1 MHPDKFLGR
10 DSGQYGQQQPEMT
23 PDEIDAHLE
32 ALSASIAGK
41 RKEAIDFRKA
51 SGIED
56 VWLACEEAYLGI
68 DDMNRAE
75 FSGAKWAKP
84 TSMTSGL
91 TANVNKTDGTRSTAF
106 VRLTSRYVD
115 GAAAKLG
122 EIILPIDEKAFKF
135 KPTPVPDMVGP
146 KASQQP
152 PTPGGDPGILAPGQ
166 MATAQPQPPAQG
178 MPPQG
183 GQPTMPGAAP
193 AMPGMPPQ
201 GQQQPP
207 PAQVDQIVQAQKAAA
222 EMAERAET
230 RVYDWMT
237 ESKYPA
243 EARKVIKDAARIG
256 VGVLKGPF
264 PVVRSKKAMVKQDGD
279 AAMMEIQQS
288 IAPAVQWV
296 DPWNF
301 YPADGCG
308 ERICDG
314 DYVFE
319 KDYLS
324 SRKLKALKE
333 EQGYLADRIDKVLE
347 EGPNK
352 AFIDSDRSDNR
363 HVSKNRYE
371 VWYYYGKITR
381 KDLSCTAAVGY
392 EDVPE
397 EQEDVCAILTMV
409 NDTVIR
415 CIINPFDSGLYPY
428 NVMAWSRRPGHW
440 AGVGVGE
447 KMMMPQRSVN
457 AATRAL
463 FNNAGLSSGAQIIID
478 QLGIV
483 PADGSWTLTPN
494 KIWYKTGE
502 SPTQNVRDAFVAI
515 LIPSVQKEMSAIIE
529 YGMRLAEESTG
540 IPLIAQGQQGPT
552 SPQTFGQAELQNN
565 NSLTWLR
572 DIGYGFDDQI
582 TEPLVDAYYEWLLLD
597 PNVPENEKGDFNID
611 AHGSI
616 ALVERAIQEQTMVGL
631 LQVSQNPSFDIDPAK
646 LFAEYLK
653 SKRMNPEKILLSDE
667 DKAKRAQQPQPA
679 APQIEAAKIRAE
691 AEQAKTQ
698 MVLQAKAQEFQAEA
712 QLETQRAQEDAQLA
726 RELAQLEN
734 QTQQIRIKTDT
745 DRDTAFVNANA
756 MRDRTNAEMQM
767 QELSIKRELA
777 MLDYANKREI
787 TLEQVKAKLAETS
800 LKLQTQKELSAASMG
815 IDLHKHRNPSP
826 QVITP
831 PTEPAG
837 KAPKGEAFAK

>member
-122 EIILPIDEKAFKF
+122 EIILPIDEKAFQF
-135 KPTPVPDMVGP
+135 KHSPVPDLVVPQEMQG
-146 KASQQP
+146 
-152 PTPGGDPGILAPGQ
+152 TMPG
-166 MATAQPQPPAQG
+166 MQPQQAMPPAQG
-178 MPPQG
+178 MPPA
-183 GQPTMPGAAP
+183 PEGAMSGPAQAPQQP
-193 AMPGMPPQ
+193 AMQGMPP
-201 GQQQPP
+201 P
-207 PAQVDQIVQAQKAAA
+207 PAPVDPMVQAQKAAA

-230 RVYDWMT
+230 RIYDWMT

-264 PVVRSKKAMVKQDGD
+264 PVVRNKKAMVKQGED
-279 AAMMEIQQS
+279 AAMMEIKQS

-308 ERICDG
+308 ENIHDG

-319 KDYLS
+319 KDFLS
-324 SRKLKALKE
+324 ARKLKALKE
-333 EQGYLADRIDKVLE
+333 EQGYLADRIDQVLE

-352 AFIDSDRSDNR
+352 AFLDSDRSDNR

-381 KDLSCTAAVGY
+381 KDLCCTAAVGY

-415 CIINPFDSGLYPY
+415 CIINPFDSGLFPY
-428 NVMAWSRRPGHW
+428 HVMSWSRRPGHW

-502 SPTQNVRDAFVAI
+502 SPATNVRDAFVAI

-552 SPQTFGQAELQNN
+552 TPQTFGQAEIQNN

-572 DIGYGFDDQI
+572 DIGYCFDDQI

-597 PNVPENEKGDFNID
+597 PSVPENEKGDFAIN

-616 ALVERAIQEQTMVGL
+616 ALVERAIQEQTMIGL
-631 LQVSQNPSFDIDPAK
+631 LQVSQNPSFEIDPAK

-653 SKRMNPEKILLSDE
+653 SKRMDPSKILLSDE
-667 DKAKRAQQPQPA
+667 DKAKRAQMPQPA

-698 MVLQAKAQEFQAEA
+698 MVLQAEAQKFQAES
-712 QLETQRAQEDAQLA
+712 QLEMQRAQEDAQLA

-745 DRDTAFVNANA
+745 DRDTAFVEANV
-756 MRDRTNAEMQM
+756 MRDRTNAQMQM
-767 QELSIKRELA
+767 QELAIKRELA
-777 MLDYANKREI
+777 MLDYANKREM

-815 IDLHKHRNPSP
+815 VDLHKHRNPSP
-826 QVITP
+826 QVISP

-837 KAPKGEAFAK
+837 KAPAGQAFAK

>member
-10 DSGQYGQQQPEMT
+10 DSGQQQPEMT
-23 PDEIDAHLE
+23 PDERDAHLE

-84 TSMTSGL
+84 TSMSTGL
-91 TANVNKTDGTRSTAF
+91 TANVNKPDPTRSTAF

-122 EIILPIDEKAFKF
+122 EIILPIDEKAFQF
-135 KPTPVPDMVGP
+135 KPTPIADLVVPPEMQGTMPGMQPQQAMPPAPEGAMPGP
-146 KASQQP
+146 APAPQQP
-152 PTPGGDPGILAPGQ
+152 AMQ
-166 MATAQPQPPAQG
+166 
-178 MPPQG
+178 
-183 GQPTMPGAAP
+183 GAAP
-193 AMPGMPPQ
+193 AMQGMPP
-201 GQQQPP
+201 P
-207 PAQVDQIVQAQKAAA
+207 PAPVDPIVQAQKAAA

-230 RVYDWMT
+230 RIYDWMT

-264 PVVRSKKAMVKQDGD
+264 PVVRHKKAMIKQEGD
-279 AAMMEIQQS
+279 AAVMEIQQS

-301 YPADGCG
+301 YPADSCG
-308 ERICDG
+308 ENIHDG

-319 KDYLS
+319 KDFLS
-324 SRKLKALKE
+324 TSQLKALKHE
-333 EQGYLADRIDKVLE
+333 PGYLADKIDKVLK

-371 VWYYYGKITR
+371 VWYCSCTITR
-381 KDLSCTAAVGY
+381 QDLCCTQAVGY
-392 EDVPE
+392 EDVAD
-397 EQEDVCAILTMV
+397 EQEEVFAILTMV
-409 NDTVIR
+409 NDTIIR
-415 CIINPFDSGLYPY
+415 CIINPFDSGRFAY
-428 NVMAWSRRPGHW
+428 NVMCWSRRPGHW

-502 SPTQNVRDAFVAI
+502 SPTTNVRDAFVAI

-582 TEPLVDAYYEWLLLD
+582 TEPLVDAFYEWLLLD
-597 PNVPENEKGDFNID
+597 PNVPENEKGDFNIN

-616 ALVERAIQEQTMVGL
+616 ALVERAIQEQTMIGL
-631 LQVSQNPSFDIDPAK
+631 LQVSQNPAFEIDPAK
-646 LFAEYLK
+646 LFEEYLK
-653 SKRMNPEKILLSDE
+653 AKRMDPSKILLSDE
-667 DKAKRAQQPQPA
+667 DKAKRAQMPQPA
-679 APQIEAAKIRAE
+679 APQIEAAKIRA
-691 AEQAKTQ
+691 QADQEKTQ
-698 MVLQAKAQEFQAEA
+698 MQLQADQQKFQAEA
-712 QLETQRAQEDAQLA
+712 QLEMQKAQADAQLA

-767 QELSIKRELA
+767 QELAIKRELA

-815 IDLHKHRNPSP
+815 VDLHKHRNPSP
-826 QVITP
+826 VPEVISP

-837 KAPKGEAFAK
+837 KAPAGESYAK

>member
-10 DSGQYGQQQPEMT
+10 DSGQQYGQQQPEMT
-23 PDEIDAHLE
+23 PDERDAHLE

-122 EIILPIDEKAFKF
+122 EIILPIDEKAFQF
-135 KPTPVPDMVGP
+135 KPTPVADLVVPQD
-146 KASQQP
+146 AQQ
-152 PTPGGDPGILAPGQ
+152 GAAPGILAQGQ
-166 MATAQPQPPAQG
+166 MPPAQPQPPAQG
-178 MPPQG
+178 MQG
-183 GQPTMPGAAP
+183 GQPPMTGP
-193 AMPGMPPQ
+193 AMPPQ

-207 PAQVDQIVQAQKAAA
+207 PAPVDPIVQAQKAAA

-230 RVYDWMT
+230 RIYDWMT

-264 PVVRSKKAMVKQDGD
+264 PVVRQKKAMIKQDGD
-279 AAMMEIQQS
+279 AAVMEIQQS

-308 ERICDG
+308 ERVHDG

-319 KDYLS
+319 KDFLS
-324 SRKLKALKE
+324 ARRLKALKD
-333 EQGYLADRIDKVLE
+333 EQGYLADKIDKVLE

-381 KDLSCTAAVGY
+381 QDLCCTQAVGH
-392 EDVPE
+392 EDVPD

-428 NVMAWSRRPGHW
+428 HVMAWSRRPGHW

-502 SPTQNVRDAFVAI
+502 SPATKVQDAFVAI

-582 TEPLVDAYYEWLLLD
+582 TEPLVDAFYEWLLLD
-597 PNVPENEKGDFNID
+597 PNVPENEKGDFQIN
-611 AHGSI
+611 AQGSI
-616 ALVERAIQEQTMVGL
+616 ALVERAIQEQTMIGL
-631 LQVSQNPSFDIDPAK
+631 LQVSQNPAFEIDPAK
-646 LFAEYLK
+646 LFEEYLK
-653 SKRMNPEKILLSDE
+653 AKRMDPSKILLSDE
-667 DKAKRAQQPQPA
+667 DKAKRAQMPQPA
-679 APQIEAAKIRAE
+679 APQIEAAKIRA
-691 AEQAKTQ
+691 QADQEKTQ
-698 MVLQAKAQEFQAEA
+698 MQLQADQQKFQAEA
-712 QLETQRAQEDAQLA
+712 QLEMQKAQADAQLA

-745 DRDTAFVNANA
+745 DRDTAYVNANA

-767 QELSIKRELA
+767 QELAIKRELA

-815 IDLHKHRNPSP
+815 VDLHKHRNPSP
-826 QVITP
+826 VPEVISP

-837 KAPKGEAFAK
+837 KAPAGESYAK